1 MCKLATYSL
10 AVPRGE
16 QIQSGWMVNPQVE
29 IAMYILHNSWWNMI
43 RRLFNPV
50 TDWLCC
56 KILLMWHYL
65 HGVDVNVANVN
76 VFSLTKRE
84 VQTSFALHRCWSND
98 GVWDECVVGH
108 GCCLDPVIKRWQPC

>member
-1 MCKLATYSL
+1 MCKLATYGL

-65 HGVDVNVANVN
+65 HGVDVNVANV
-76 VFSLTKRE
+76 FSLTKRK
-84 VQTSFALHRCWSND
+84 VQTSFALNRCWSND
-98 GVWDECVVGH
+98 GVWDDCVVGL